1 MELGVRE
8 LLTIATVI
16 GGIAATWG
24 LVRSQLGRAV
34 QDLLKVTQEIQN
46 LESKTENYIASQEV
60 LESRVKVITD
70 ILSPNNLEKRSRE
83 LEYLAGRVEKLDDLF
98 KYAIS
103 EVDKLKSMHN
113 GKHPPVN

>member
-34 QDLLKVTQEIQN
+34 QDLLK
-46 LESKTENYIASQEV
+46 
-60 LESRVKVITD
+60 
-70 ILSPNNLEKRSRE
+70 
-83 LEYLAGRVEKLDDLF
+83 
-98 KYAIS
+98 
-103 EVDKLKSMHN
+103 
-113 GKHPPVN
+113 